1 MDILFGKRDESTEVM
16 TLDSSLFRSKE
27 QEQFARRLEAH
38 LDSGGLPLLLEGA
51 AGLGKTRGYLA
62 PLIAT
67 GGPVAVCVPTRALA
81 EQLLTSKDLACI
93 LDGRKVEVFTPKRN
107 FSSVGEYR
115 EHKLRCRNADLLICT
130 HQAALID
137 VLAKGELL
145 DLKGRFAIVFDEADQ
160 LPDAASLRLNCAIP
174 EAVIS
179 NLGLKPNL
187 SHQGVVSAVVKAL
200 TGGALDVDEP
210 AILKASCNAIQ
221 DALTDPEWYQ
231 TVGMSESGDLV
242 LLHRL
247 PARAIKPLLTHNR
260 LAFVSATLSVSGS
273 FKDYQDAVGLQQVS
287 AFSQSIEPRKHGHLD
302 VVVESWDAAAPQH
315 MASVSEHVA
324 GLRGMVL
331 VAVTSHEDAHRL
343 GALMPAASVRSGDG
357 ESVGEAVSRMEGNV
371 LIAAGAWAGLDTHV
385 QWSHVVLPKVPY
397 GQPSILDGHVVSRYV
412 DSKNAAVRRFR
423 QGLARGLRKPD
434 AHCTLHLLD
443 ARFER
448 KEFVE
453 AIPQRFA
460 MAYKGRF
467 GVVEFRTRQ
476 AAFRRLMFERYGG
489 VCPITGCNEPAA
501 LEAAHLGDR
510 GGWRTN
516 HTHGILLRRDVH
528 SMLDSGK
535 LEIRN
540 GMVHTQSEH
549 YRDYDGVVI
558 PQLR

>member
-1 MDILFGKRDESTEVM
+1 MK
-16 TLDSSLFRSKE
+16 LDSSLFRSKE

-38 LDSGGLPLLLEGA
+38 LDGGGLPLLLEGA
-51 AGLGKTRGYLA
+51 AGLGKTRAYLA
-62 PLIAT
+62 PLLST
-67 GGPVAVCVPTRALA
+67 GLPVAVCVPTRALA
-81 EQLLTSKDLACI
+81 EQLLESRDLACV
-93 LDGRKVEVFTPKRN
+93 LDGQKVEVFTPKRH
-107 FSSVGEYR
+107 FLSLGEYK
-115 EHKLRCRNADLLICT
+115 EHKTRCRSADLLICT
-130 HQAALID
+130 HQAALMD

-145 DLKGRFAIVFDEADQ
+145 GLRERHAIVFDEADQ
-160 LPDAASLRLNCAIP
+160 LPDAASLRLNCEIP
-174 EAVIS
+174 KGVIS
-179 NLGLKPNL
+179 ALGLKSTL
-187 SHQGVVSAVVKAL
+187 SHQGIVLAVHKAL
-200 TGGALDVDEP
+200 ANGALDVDEP
-210 AILKASCNAIQ
+210 AMLKGACNAIL
-221 DALTDPEWYQ
+221 DALADPAWYQ
-231 TVGMSESGDLV
+231 SVGMSDSGDLQ

-247 PARAIKPLLTHNR
+247 PARVIKPLLSHSR
-260 LAFVSATLSVSGS
+260 LVFVSATLTVSAS
-273 FKDYQDAVGLQQVS
+273 FKDFQDAIGLKEPS
-287 AFSQSIEPRKHGHLD
+287 AFSQSIEPRKHGNLD
-302 VVVESWDAAAPQH
+302 VVVEPWDATEPVH
-315 MASVSEHVA
+315 MSKVAEHVA
-324 GLRGMVL
+324 GLQGMVL
-331 VAVTSHEDAHRL
+331 VIVTSHEDASNL
-343 GALMPAASVRSGDG
+343 GVLLPEATVRSGEG
-357 ESVGEAVSRMEGNV
+357 ESVSAAVSRMQGNILV
-371 LIAAGAWAGLDTHV
+371 AAGAWAGLDTQI
-385 QWSHVVLPKVPY
+385 QWSHVVMPKVPY

-412 DSKNAAVRRFR
+412 DSKISAIRRFR

-434 AHCTLHLLD
+434 AQCTLHLLD

-516 HTHGILLRRDVH
+516 QTHGILLRRDIH

-535 LEIRN
+535 LEIHN
-540 GMVHTQSEH
+540 GVVHTQSEH